1 MSQLFESGSQSIGA
15 TASASGLSMNS
26 QGWFPL
32 GLTGLISLQSRDS
45 QESSPAPQF
54 KSINSSVLSLLYGPT
69 LRSIQDYW
77 KNHSFDYQFSSVT
90 QSCLTLCEPMDC
102 SMPGFPNQHQLLEL
116 AQTHV
121 HHIGDAI
128 QPSYYLSS
136 PSPPACN
143 ISQQQDLF
151 QWVSSSYQVAK
162 AGASAST
169 SVLPMNIQGWLP
181 LGLTGLIRDSQE
193 SSPVAQ
199 FWKHQFFKPQL
210 FLWSNS
216 HMDMN
221 KQYSREGEK
230 QKTEVLGQEPA
241 WPIDRIARR
250 PA

>member
-1 MSQLFESGSQSIGA
+1 
-15 TASASGLSMNS
+15 
-26 QGWFPL
+26 
-32 GLTGLISLQSRDS
+32 
-45 QESSPAPQF
+45 
-54 KSINSSVLSLLYGPT
+54 
-69 LRSIQDYW
+69 
-77 KNHSFDYQFSSVT
+77 
-90 QSCLTLCEPMDC
+90 MDC

-181 LGLTGLIRDSQE
+181 LGLTGLISLLSKGLSRVFSCTTI
-193 SSPVAQ
+193 
-199 FWKHQFFKPQL
+199 WKHQFFGAFFMVQLLHLPLTTGKPQFWL
-210 FLWSNS
+210 YRFYWQSDVS
-216 HMDMN
+216 
-221 KQYSREGEK
+221 
-230 QKTEVLGQEPA
+230 A
-241 WPIDRIARR
+241 F
-250 PA
+250 

>member
-1 MSQLFESGSQSIGA
+1 
-15 TASASGLSMNS
+15 
-26 QGWFPL
+26 
-32 GLTGLISLQSRDS
+32 
-45 QESSPAPQF
+45 
-54 KSINSSVLSLLYGPT
+54 
-69 LRSIQDYW
+69 
-77 KNHSFDYQFSSVT
+77 
-90 QSCLTLCEPMDC
+90 MDC

-181 LGLTGLIRDSQE
+181 LGLTGLISLLSKGLSRVFSNTTVQ
-193 SSPVAQ
+193 
-199 FWKHQFFKPQL
+199 KHQFFGAQL
-210 FLWSNS
+210 FFIVQLYMVIVNLWYVQLYNTWLAFG
-216 HMDMN
+216 
-221 KQYSREGEK
+221 KQLLLLITK
-230 QKTEVLGQEPA
+230 IKTC
-241 WPIDRIARR
+241 
-250 PA
+250 